1 MLAAN
6 QSAANGPARIGIS
19 LDAEASWDISNMA
32 LFHRTGALDGEL
44 GYFLTSSFENLGGVG
59 IFAIDATGGC
69 IGYRLA
75 LYLNPLALPATRIA
89 ASFSR
94 LFGDGAPLQSAP

>member
-1 MLAAN
+1 VLRTAGKN
-6 QSAANGPARIGIS
+6 WDS

-32 LFHRTGALDGEL
+32 LFHRTGALHGEL

-59 IFAIDATGGC
+59 IFAIDATAGC